1 MRQHMQCAMRRE
13 PTVSGQHTQPTRATQ
28 GRGQGML
35 RGSLGASVSS
45 LSSNLQGGAG
55 TRTCRRPTEEVAEE
69 EDAGPKVGMTHE
81 PAPENEAA
89 GHR

>member
-1 MRQHMQCAMRRE
+1 MRRE

-45 LSSNLQGGAG
+45 LSTNLQGGRAG
-55 TRTCRRPTEEVAEE
+55 TRNWWRPTDEVAEE
-69 EDAGPKVGMTHE
+69 EDADPKVGMTHE